1 MILNIKVIPKA
12 KANCIQK
19 LNANSLKVRLAA
31 PPVNG
36 RANKELIETLS
47 EYYKVKRGQIAIM
60 RGERS
65 QNKIIKIMTN
75 DKAQNPK

>member
-19 LNANSLKVRLAA
+19 LNANCLKVHLRA

-36 RANKELIETLS
+36 RANKELMEILS
-47 EYYKVKRGQIAIM
+47 EYYKVKRSRISII

-65 QNKIIKIMTN
+65 QNKIVEIKEAA
-75 DKAQNPK
+75 DV

>member
-12 KANCIQK
+12 KTNCIQK
-19 LNANSLKVRLAA
+19 LNANYLKVRLAA

-36 RANKELIETLS
+36 KANKELIEILS
-47 EYYKVKRGQIAIM
+47 EYYKVKRSQISIM

-65 QNKIIKIMTN
+65 GNKIVEIRE
-75 DKAQNPK
+75 DADV